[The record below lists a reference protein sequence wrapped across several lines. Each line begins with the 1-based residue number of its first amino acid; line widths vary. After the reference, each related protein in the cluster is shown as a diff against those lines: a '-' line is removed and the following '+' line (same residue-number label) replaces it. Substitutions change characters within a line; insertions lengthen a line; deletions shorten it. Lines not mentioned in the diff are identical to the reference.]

1 LSMHSRRIQ
10 LFIFL
15 PDISELVISHKMC
28 HKYNLSKAFNKETN
42 ILDEYTW
49 MQYKINVQNYNSLP
63 AAHKKITIHY
73 KN

>member
-1 LSMHSRRIQ
+1 
-10 LFIFL
+10 
-15 PDISELVISHKMC
+15 MC